1 MNERGERRDSRFRR
15 WILHWFDASVAE
27 RAAASDPRRGVDP
40 KQAFSLVFLHAGCLL
55 VPGVGWS
62 PFAVATAVALYALR
76 AFFVTAFYHRYLSHR
91 AFKTSRPAQL
101 VFAALGG
108 TAVQRGPLWWAAH
121 HRQHHSHTE
130 QEGDPHSPHRD
141 GFLWSHI
148 GWITARE
155 NFPTKLHL
163 VPDLARFPELRWLDR
178 FDLAAPAVY
187 AAALFAI
194 GAVLARVAPGL
205 GTDGPQ
211 LLVWGFFVSTVILFH
226 VTSLVNSGAH
236 SFGRKRYPTR
246 DESRNSFLIALLTMG
261 EGWHNNHHHYPGAAR
276 NGFFWWELDVTY
288 YALRLLGWLGVVW
301 DLNPVP
307 RRALVPKRAAVPEAS

>member
-1 MNERGERRDSRFRR
+1 MGGASPPAPQPHRGGR
-15 WILHWFDASVAE
+15 
-27 RAAASDPRRGVDP
+27 
-40 KQAFSLVFLHAGCLL
+40 
-55 VPGVGWS
+55 
-62 PFAVATAVALYALR
+62 
-76 AFFVTAFYHRYLSHR
+76 
-91 AFKTSRPAQL
+91 
-101 VFAALGG
+101 
-108 TAVQRGPLWWAAH
+108 
-121 HRQHHSHTE
+121 
-130 QEGDPHSPHRD
+130 PHSPHRD

-163 VPDLARFPELRWLDR
+163 VPDLAKFPELRWLDR
-178 FDLAAPAVY
+178 FDLAAPAAY

-236 SFGRKRYPTR
+236 TFGRKRYPTR

-307 RRALVPKRAAVPEAS
+307 QRALARKRAAVPEAS